1 MYRVWRSLLVAS
13 VVACGLT
20 SEVAL
25 ERAAACPMCKAA
37 LEEDDVQPMAYQT
50 SILFMLSMPM
60 GIFGTIALV
69 LTVLNRKELAAL
81 NGTEM
86 TAEASA

>member
-1 MYRVWRSLLVAS
+1 MNRMLRSLLVTS
-13 VVACGLT
+13 VVVCGLT
-20 SEVAL
+20 SEVAID
-25 ERAAACPMCKAA
+25 RAAACPMCKAA

-69 LTVLNRKELAAL
+69 LTVLNRKEMAAL
-81 NGTEM
+81 DGTEM
-86 TAEASA
+86 TAEAE

>member
-1 MYRVWRSLLVAS
+1 MNRMLRSLLVTS
-13 VVACGLT
+13 VVVCGLT
-20 SEVAL
+20 SEVAID
-25 ERAAACPMCKAA
+25 RAAACPMCKAA

-69 LTVLNRKELAAL
+69 LTVLNRKEMAAL
-81 NGTEM
+81 DGTEM
-86 TAEASA
+86 TAEAK